1 VQACSVLTCGLSRI
15 RRAGHGL
22 GQTVVVVDTEV
33 PRRRRVG
40 GGALSAFIVLL
51 TTGFLLA
58 AGLRLLGIDG
68 TRHMVAATALT
79 PYTTAAGVLLGCF
92 ALLVRRW
99 AAGTLV
105 LLVAVVLV
113 AAVLPR
119 AFPDSRP
126 NGVGVEV
133 RVMSLNLLFGRADAV
148 AVVAAVRDNRIDVLS
163 LQELTPEAVAGLD
176 RAGLRALLPHRVF
189 QAERG
194 AGGSGIASRHPV
206 TGRALT
212 PPGTMRQPGAL
223 VDLPG
228 KQDVEVV
235 AVHAEPPVVITGPE
249 AWQRELAG
257 LPDRDLTGPPRVLA
271 GDFNATLDH
280 VGLRRLLS
288 NGYVDAADEV
298 GSGLVP
304 TWPSG
309 TFWPP
314 PVTIDHVLVDSRCP
328 VDTYGVLAIAGTDH
342 RAVVTKFVVP
352 AP

>member
-1 VQACSVLTCGLSRI
+1 M
-15 RRAGHGL
+15 
-22 GQTVVVVDTEV
+22 
-33 PRRRRVG
+33 G

-51 TTGFLLA
+51 TTGFLGL

-68 TRHMVAATALT
+68 SRYMVAATALT

-99 AAGTLV
+99 AAGTVV

-113 AAVLPR
+113 AAVAPR

-133 RVMSLNLLFGRADAV
+133 GVMSVNLLFGRADAV
-148 AVVAAVRDNRIDVLS
+148 DVVAAVRDNRIDVLS
-163 LQELTPEAVAGLD
+163 LQELTPEAVVELD
-176 RAGLRALLPHRVF
+176 RAGIRALLPHRVF
-189 QAERG
+189 EDEPG
-194 AGGSGIASRHPV
+194 AQGSGIASRYPL
-206 TGRALT
+206 TAKTLT
-212 PPGTMRQPGAL
+212 PPGSMRQPGAL

-228 KQDVEVV
+228 EQDIEVI
-235 AVHAEPPVVITGPE
+235 AVHPLPPVVAAGPE

-257 LPDRDLTGPPRVLA
+257 LPNRDLNAPPRVLA

-280 VGLRRLLS
+280 VGLRRLLL

-298 GSGLVP
+298 GAGLEP
-304 TWPSG
+304 TWPAG
-309 TFWPP
+309 RFWPP
-314 PVTIDHVLVDSRCP
+314 PVTIDHVLVDNRCP
-328 VDTYGVLAIAGTDH
+328 VDTYRVLAIDGTDH
-342 RAVVTKFVVP
+342 RAVVTRFVVP

>member
-1 VQACSVLTCGLSRI
+1 LVDSR
-15 RRAGHGL
+15 RLPGGL

-40 GGALSAFIVLL
+40 GGALSALIVLL
-51 TTGFLLA
+51 TVGFLAA
-58 AGLRLLGIDG
+58 AGVRLLGIDG
-68 TRHMVAATALT
+68 SRHMVAATA
-79 PYTTAAGVLLGCF
+79 
-92 ALLVRRW
+92 
-99 AAGTLV
+99 GTVV

-113 AAVLPR
+113 AAVAPR

-133 RVMSLNLLFGRADAV
+133 RVMSVNMLLGRADAV
-148 AVVAAVRDNRIDVLS
+148 DVAAAVRDNRIDVLS
-163 LQELTPEAVAGLD
+163 LQELTPEAVVALD

-189 QAERG
+189 QAESG
-194 AGGSGIASRHPV
+194 PAGSGIASRHPL

-212 PPGTMRQPGAL
+212 PPSTMREPGAL

-228 KQDVEVV
+228 KQDIEVI
-235 AVHAEPPVVITGPE
+235 AVHTMPPVVSAGPE

-257 LPDRDLTGPPRVLA
+257 LPNRDISGPPRVLA

-298 GSGLVP
+298 GAGLTP

-309 TFWPP
+309 KFWPP
-314 PVTIDHVLVDSRCP
+314 PVTIDHVLVDNRCP
-328 VDTYGVLAIAGTDH
+328 VDTYGVLPIAGTDH
-342 RAVVTKFVVP
+342 LAVITKFVVP

>member
-1 VQACSVLTCGLSRI
+1 
-15 RRAGHGL
+15 
-22 GQTVVVVDTEV
+22 VVVDTEV

-40 GGALSAFIVLL
+40 GGALSALIVLL
-51 TTGFLLA
+51 TVCFLLA

-68 TRHMVAATALT
+68 TRYMIAATALT
-79 PYTTAAGVLLGCF
+79 PYTTAVGVLLGCL

-99 AAGTLV
+99 AAGTVV

-113 AAVLPR
+113 AAVAPR
-119 AFPDSRP
+119 VFPDSRP

-133 RVMSLNLLFGRADAV
+133 RVMSVNMLFGQADAV
-148 AVVAAVRDNRIDVLS
+148 DIVAAVRDNQIDVLS
-163 LQELTPEAVAGLD
+163 LQELTPEAVVDLD
-176 RAGLRALLPHRVF
+176 RAGIGTLLPHRVF
-189 QAERG
+189 QAEPG
-194 AGGSGIASRHPV
+194 ARGSGIASRYPL

-212 PPGTMRQPGAL
+212 PPGTMREPGAL

-228 KQDVEVV
+228 KQDIEVI
-235 AVHAEPPVVITGPE
+235 AVHTMPPVVTAGPE

-257 LPDRDLTGPPRVLA
+257 LPNRDINGPPRVLA

-298 GSGLVP
+298 GAGLEP
-304 TWPSG
+304 TWPAG
-309 TFWPP
+309 KFWPP
-314 PVTIDHVLVDSRCP
+314 PVTIDHVLVDNRCP
-328 VDTYGVLAIAGTDH
+328 VDTYGVLSIAGTDH

-352 AP
+352 AL